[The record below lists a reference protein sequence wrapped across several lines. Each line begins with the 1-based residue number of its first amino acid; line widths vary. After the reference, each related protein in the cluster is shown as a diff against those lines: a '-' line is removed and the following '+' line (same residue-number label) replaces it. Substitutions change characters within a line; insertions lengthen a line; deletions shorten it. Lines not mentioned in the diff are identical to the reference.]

1 MTTTTEYMKT
11 IIKNIVKNIV
21 EITGIYILW
30 IAIHYICANLYPQFC
45 AELSLIGFIKSIFV
59 AESPHC
65 IAMRWVIY
73 NGGNIIHGMW
83 TSIGIWISG
92 KILTNAAN
100 VFR

>member
-1 MTTTTEYMKT
+1 MTTTTTEYFKT
-11 IIKNIVKNIV
+11 IIKNIV

-30 IAIHYICANLYPQFC
+30 IGIHYICANLYPQFC
-45 AELSLIGFIKSIFV
+45 AELGFIGFIKSIFV

-92 KILTNAAN
+92 KILTNATN
-100 VFR
+100 IFR